1 MKKIVRMSRVIALL
15 AALALVVAACGS
27 GDDAAVAPT
36 APPSA
41 DEPAPLPPNP
51 DRDSEPL
58 TGAACLVGE
67 PDCNDT
73 GVIGDE
79 PMVLPPP
86 GDGPATLGGF
96 VVDGGLTIPDALS
109 TDAVG
114 VIAVKGFLMVDDDGA
129 RLCELLAE
137 SFPPQCGGASIAI
150 TGYEEVLGAPLQTE
164 QGISWTNDYVTF
176 LGEIIDGILVVDAT
190 VAQ

>member
-58 TGAACLVGE
+58 TGAACLEGE

-86 GDGPATLGGF
+86 
-96 VVDGGLTIPDALS
+96 V
-109 TDAVG
+109 
-114 VIAVKGFLMVDDDGA
+114 MVQPRSEDSSSMVSSPSPMP
-129 RLCELLAE
+129 CPQMPLA
-137 SFPPQCGGASIAI
+137 SSPSRD
-150 TGYEEVLGAPLQTE
+150 
-164 QGISWTNDYVTF
+164 S
-176 LGEIIDGILVVDAT
+176 
-190 VAQ
+190 